1 MITRKSIRVPVKPM
15 KWWVALLIAL
25 LVILRLIGVFPHL
38 PNSVVLASY
47 AICIAYYISTKP
59 RIDSLNLAFLGLL
72 LLALILASP
81 DEVFRSELRFALF
94 CAVFLVV
101 STLLQSIDI
110 RYAHRKA
117 LVFICRIGIVL
128 TIISFICFFL
138 GINLMSSQYTDSGY
152 VEDYQNMLGGFSGI
166 FIHSMVLGP
175 MASISA
181 IYTFDKALRKG
192 KLVYWGAWVLCVGA
206 VFMAASR
213 AALFA
218 LLIASAVVLFS
229 LRKQGRI
236 GGKIVIIAVV
246 VALLLPSAGFITSR
260 VMEKQRQREEMGQGV
275 FDSRNEKF
283 TYRLQEFEEHPF
295 QGVGF
300 AAIDPDLGDNYNPS
314 SGVIEPG
321 SSWLFVLSMA
331 GILGFIPF
339 LLIIIR
345 AWKSMNNV
353 AKDTLKKETDYFLIR
368 GVFVFFLIHIMF
380 EGYLFSAG
388 NPMCMLVWLVIS
400 CAYELGQRIKP
411 FEKQER
417 SMFGLGKPDGD

>member
-1 MITRKSIRVPVKPM
+1 MITSKSTRIQIKPM
-15 KWWVALLIAL
+15 KWWASLLIAL
-25 LVILRLIGVFPHL
+25 LVVLRLIGVFPQL
-38 PNSVVLASY
+38 PTSVVLAGY

-59 RIDSLNLAFLGLL
+59 RIDSLSLAFLGLL

-94 CAVFLVV
+94 CVVFLVA
-101 STLLQSIDI
+101 SSLLQSADI
-110 RYAHRKA
+110 RYTHRKA
-117 LVFICRIGIVL
+117 LLFVCRIGIVL
-128 TIISFICFFL
+128 SIVSFFCYFL

-152 VEDYQNMLGGFSGI
+152 VEDYQNVLGGFSGI
-166 FIHSMVLGP
+166 FIHSMVMGP

-181 IYTFDKALRKG
+181 IYCFDKALRKG
-192 KLVYWGAWVLCVGA
+192 KLVYWGSWVLCVVA
-206 VFMAASR
+206 VFLAASR
-213 AALFA
+213 AALLA

-229 LRKQGRI
+229 LRKRGRI
-236 GGKIVIIAVV
+236 GGKIVIIAAV

-260 VMEKQRQREEMGQGV
+260 VVEKQRQREEMGQGV
-275 FDSRNEKF
+275 FDTRNEKF
-283 TYRLQEFEEHPF
+283 TYRLQEFKDHPF

-300 AAIDPDLGDNYNPS
+300 AAIDPGLGDNYNPS
-314 SGVIEPG
+314 SGTIEPG
-321 SSWLFVLSMA
+321 SSWLCVLSMA

-345 AWKSMNNV
+345 AWRSMNNV

-388 NPMCMLVWLVIS
+388 NPMCLLVWLAIS
-400 CAYELGQRIKP
+400 CAYELGATDKAIRIT
-411 FEKQER
+411 
-417 SMFGLGKPDGD
+417 GKKYVRIGQTG